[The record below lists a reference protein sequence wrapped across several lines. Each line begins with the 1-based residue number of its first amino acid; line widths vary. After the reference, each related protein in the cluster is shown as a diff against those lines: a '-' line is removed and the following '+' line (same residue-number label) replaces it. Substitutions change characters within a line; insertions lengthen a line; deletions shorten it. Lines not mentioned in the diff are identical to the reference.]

1 MPTKLNLR
9 SSKGGPRNTSM
20 KANLVKNIYVRG
32 LKNKTAGYNCTSTE
46 SGTHINILLIKPQQG
61 RRKQFSAD
69 T

>member
-9 SSKGGPRNTSM
+9 SSKGGPRNASN
-20 KANLVKNIYVRG
+20 KSEFCQKYLRG
-32 LKNKTAGYNCTSTE
+32 LKNKTGGYNYASTE

-61 RRKQFSAD
+61 RRKQFLAD